1 MTIFETKTGER
12 VSRNSAGISKTKLRS
27 SYLTLI
33 VSVSLVLFLLSILG
47 LVIINAREL
56 SDYFRESLSF
66 SVILDEDVKEADIR
80 MLKKDLDAK
89 EFIKSTEYIS
99 KEAAAAKL
107 KEELGEDFLS
117 FLGYNPL
124 SPTIDVYLHAGYANP
139 DSVVIIEK
147 YLLEFPVVNEVY
159 YQESVLHLINENIRK
174 IGLFLGVL
182 SLFLFLIA
190 ITIINN
196 TVRLS
201 VYSKRFIIRTM
212 QLVGATRAFVRR
224 PFLVKSVFYGLLAA
238 LVALL
243 LLVGMLYLVER
254 EFFSL
259 FTFENINLLILLMV
273 IIIITGVV
281 INVVSTFFAVNRYL
295 SISEDKLYI

>member
-1 MTIFETKTGER
+1 LTIFETKTGER